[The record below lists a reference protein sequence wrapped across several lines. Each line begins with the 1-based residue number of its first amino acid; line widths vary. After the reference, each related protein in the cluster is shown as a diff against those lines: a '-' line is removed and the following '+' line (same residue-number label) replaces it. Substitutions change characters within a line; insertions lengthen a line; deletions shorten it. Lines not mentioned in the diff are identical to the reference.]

1 MGALSDL
8 AMNWKVLTG
17 LRRTLKG
24 IGDIDPEGYQL
35 IADDLEASVDK
46 HEANV
51 AFRFEGALLTYRE
64 FEAMANRV
72 AHWALAEGLKAGDV
86 VALYMENRPE
96 YVATWF
102 GLSKL
107 GIVTALINNQLT
119 DESLAHCVNIAEAKA
134 VIAGEDQDEGLAT
147 AIDLFDGAPSLWTW
161 HGTPSNRVRDLAAVL
176 ADMPSERP
184 DRTHRE
190 GIKAG
195 ELALYVYTSGTTGLP
210 KAARLTHARTQGMMR
225 TFIGPCRV
233 TERDRVYIALPLY
246 HGTGGLCGIGIA
258 LNTGAAVILRRKFS
272 ASRFWDDVTDEGAT
286 VFAYIGELCRYLLNQ
301 PPHPK
306 ERAHRLRTGFGN
318 GLRPEIWQDFFD
330 RFNIPHLA
338 EFYGSTEGNVS
349 FVNVDGKI
357 GAVGRIPPF
366 LKSKFDHV
374 RFVKFDIETEE
385 PVRGE
390 DGLCIECAP
399 DEPGEAIGRI
409 GTDDVRERFEGY
421 NDPEATR
428 KKILRDVFEPGD
440 MWFRTGDLMRKDA
453 GGWIYFVDRIG
464 DTFRWKGENVATN
477 EVGDVLSRFDGIEHA
492 NVYGVA
498 VPGTDGK
505 AGMAAITAPGDL
517 DLDALHAHLAA
528 RLPHYAHPLFLRIQ
542 DEAETTGTFKYR
554 KVDLVKE
561 GFDPTEATDPLYV
574 LHPEKGAYVPLTEE
588 VYKAI
593 LAGGFKF

>member
-8 AMNWKVLTG
+8 SMNWKVVTG

-24 IGDIDPEGYQL
+24 LGEIDPEGFNL
-35 IADDLEASVDK
+35 VPDDLEASVDR
-46 HEANV
+46 HAANV
-51 AFRFEGALLTYRE
+51 AFRFEGRLLTYRE
-64 FEAMANRV
+64 FEAIANRV
-72 AHWALAEGLKAGDV
+72 AHWALGEGLGRGDV

-96 YVATWF
+96 YVATWY
-102 GLSKL
+102 GLSKI
-107 GIVTALINNQLT
+107 GVVTALINNQLT
-119 DESLAHCVNIAEAKA
+119 DESLAHCINISGAAA
-134 VIAGEDQDEGLAT
+134 VIAGEEQDAGLAS
-147 AIDLFDGAPSLWTW
+147 AIDRLDNGPSLWTW
-161 HGTPSNRVRDLAAVL
+161 GGTPSNRVRDLGAAL
-176 ADMPSERP
+176 EGMSTERP
-184 DRTHRE
+184 SRQFRE
-190 GIKAG
+190 GMKAG
-195 ELALYVYTSGTTGLP
+195 DLALYVYTSGTTGLP
-210 KAARLTHARTQGMMR
+210 KAARLTHARTQGMLR

-233 TERDRVYIALPLY
+233 TARDRVYVTLPLY
-246 HGTGGLCGIGIA
+246 HGTGGLCGIGLA
-258 LNTGAAVILRRKFS
+258 LNTGASVILRRKFS

-318 GLRPEIWQDFFD
+318 GLRPEIWQDFFE

-349 FVNVDGKI
+349 FVNVDGKV

-366 LKSKFDHV
+366 LKSRFDHI

-385 PVRGE
+385 PVRGP
-390 DGLCIECAP
+390 DGLCVECDT
-399 DEPGEAIGRI
+399 DEAGEAIGRI
-409 GTDDVRERFEGY
+409 STELTGRFEGY

-428 KKILRDVFEPGD
+428 RKILRDVFEPGD

-453 GGWIYFVDRIG
+453 GGWVYFVDRIG
-464 DTFRWKGENVATN
+464 DTFRWKGENVSTN
-477 EVGDVLSRFDGIEHA
+477 EVGDVLARFDGIEHA

-505 AGMAAITAPGDL
+505 AGMAAITAPGAL
-517 DLDALHAHLAA
+517 DLDALQQHLAE
-528 RLPHYAHPLFLRIQ
+528 RLPAYAHPLFLRVQ

-561 GFDPTEATDPLYV
+561 GFDPTEVADPLYV
-574 LHPEKGAYVPLTEE
+574 LHPDKGSYVPLSEAD
-588 VYKAI
+588 YKSI